1 LTIGCVSVRLV
12 RRPARSV
19 VDGTDRRYTDPVE
32 AIIED
37 LNRWRDRND
46 LSLLVFT
53 TPDCGVCDALKPRIA
68 ELAER
73 YSRLAVRYVDLEA
86 EPAAAGQHG
95 VFVVPVLLLFVQGR
109 ETLRLARYFGMHEL
123 EGPVARY
130 AELLEGA

>member
-1 LTIGCVSVRLV
+1 M
-12 RRPARSV
+12 
-19 VDGTDRRYTDPVE
+19 PV
-32 AIIED
+32 ADILAD
-37 LNRWRDRND
+37 LDQWRDRND

-53 TPDCGVCDALKPRIA
+53 TPDCGVCDALKPRIG

-73 YSRLAVRYVDLEA
+73 YPRLVVRYVDLDA
-86 EPAAAGQHG
+86 EPAAGGQYG

-130 AELLEGA
+130 AELLGDA